1 MKNFFL
7 SIGFIVAIGT
17 SVVELLD
24 LSNKRSTIT
33 SGSALRVAQN

>member
-17 SVVELLD
+17 SVIELMD
-24 LSNKRSTIT
+24 LGNKRSNIS
-33 SGSALRVAQN
+33 SGLAFKTAQN